1 MLITTLAKGLSNKS
15 DKVGNLAGGC
25 RTGNPAQGRTS
36 PEPRQ
41 VPYVLHPRLFGL
53 FRPIVNRL
61 SAWYGIIIIIITT
74 HTCFRVRLQKNVAT
88 MDVIR
93 SIYWQL
99 ERYTGIGSWMG

>member
-1 MLITTLAKGLSNKS
+1 MLITTLAKGPSNKS

-74 HTCFRVRLQKNVAT
+74 HTCFRVRMQKNAIAT
-88 MDVIR
+88 NH
-93 SIYWQL
+93 
-99 ERYTGIGSWMG
+99 